1 MAIKHLKQINNM
13 KKLVFMLGIISIIS
27 CNRGKNTLQDAMKE
41 SMEEAIENK
50 TGSHVD
56 LADSE
61 DFDTNA
67 GFVAYKSAAKTYLN
81 GEEKMTAAVLFQKE
95 NDGLAIS
102 FQLTGNE
109 GQSFITILNHIPDN
123 FSLPLEGRFAVSN
136 AYDGENP
143 VATAVFMEV
152 NENGLMASEV
162 PYEGIMRITKLTKDS
177 MEFEIDGRGGDATDA
192 NSPSNWKSIT
202 GNGKITSPIIQSFG
216 IDKNDVLK

>member
-1 MAIKHLKQINNM
+1 
-13 KKLVFMLGIISIIS
+13 MLQNSV
-27 CNRGKNTLQDAMKE
+27 KE
-41 SMEEAIENK
+41 AMEEAIESK

-67 GFVAYKSAAKTYLN
+67 GFVTYKSAAKTYLN
-81 GEEKMTAAVLFQKE
+81 GEEKMTAAVIFQKE

-109 GQSFITILNHIPDN
+109 GKSFITIINHIPDN
-123 FSLPLEGRFAVSN
+123 FSLPLEGKFAVSN

-143 VATAVFMEV
+143 VATVMSMEL
-152 NENGLMASEV
+152 NESGMLASEV
-162 PYEGIMRITKLTKDS
+162 PYEGIMRITKLTKDII
-177 MEFEIDGRGGDATDA
+177 EFEIDGKGGDATDA
-192 NSPSNWKSIT
+192 DSPSNWKSIT
-202 GNGKITSPIIQSFG
+202 GSGKITSPIIQSFG